1 MGKAELENIR
11 RLHKIRSYQKGKV
24 VSLTIFIIGFL
35 FIELRWLI
43 QFLPMYIT
51 GKKYGAVVWNDSV
64 SDILPLVAVIFTGIY
79 TFRKET
85 YKGNVSVFPHNNV
98 TLYVSQWIVTLEY
111 GVFLALMTSVFSGA
125 GYGVAYI
132 ISKMTG
138 KLELVNVISLR
149 YFIMMGIYMV
159 TVFVLLDA
167 VIKLAGVVF
176 RKSRL
181 VAGIIIAVVMIWGYF
196 RKSFAIVNFFIRE
209 NNFALFEIKAVV
221 AAAIC
226 FGLGYILEKKI
237 KNSKNEMVEKKISAL
252 GMALG
257 FVLIYVALMGI
268 IFVSVGMGHSEGWE
282 ITRTN
287 TKKEYTLEVPKEKV
301 KYKLYTDDAGDL
313 FYKGIEKLKLKKGKT
328 SRLVVKKHE
337 IDNQGSQIKDV
348 FKDLDFEV
356 LFRAGKIYIE
366 HKTFD
371 GMYLYLSVPGVS
383 NRQIQSF
390 MGDEMIHCDFD
401 DELIDN
407 YLSKY
412 ELTIYLPEEYLEE
425 EITLEY

>member
-1 MGKAELENIR
+1 MGRAELENIR
-11 RLHKIRSYQKGKV
+11 QLHKIRSYQKGKGI
-24 VSLTIFIIGFL
+24 SLAIFVIVFL
-35 FIELRWLI
+35 LIELSWLI
-43 QFLPMYIT
+43 KFLPMYIT
-51 GKKYGAVVWNDSV
+51 GEKYGAVVWNDSI
-64 SDILPLVAVIFTGIY
+64 SEILPLVAVVITGVY
-79 TFRKET
+79 TFRKEV

-111 GVFLALMTSVFSGA
+111 GVLLAFMASVISGA

-149 YFIMMGIYMV
+149 YFVMMGIYMV
-159 TVFVLLDA
+159 TAFVLLDA
-167 VIKLAGVVF
+167 VIELAGVVY

-181 VAGIIIAVVMIWGYF
+181 VAGGIIAVVMIWGYS

-221 AAAIC
+221 AAVIC
-226 FGLGYILEKKI
+226 FGLGYLLEKKI
-237 KNSKNEMVEKKISAL
+237 KDSKNEMVEKKISAL

-257 FVLIYVALMGI
+257 FVFIYAALMGI
-268 IFVSVGMGHSEGWE
+268 LFVSVGMGYSEGWE

-287 TKKEYTLEVPKEKV
+287 TKKEYKLELPKEKA
-301 KYKLYTDDAGDL
+301 KYKLYTDDAEEL
-313 FYKGIEKLKLKKGKT
+313 FYKGIERLKLKKGKV

-337 IDNQGSQIKDV
+337 IDNQSSQIKDV
-348 FKDLDFEV
+348 FKDLEFEV
-356 LFRAGKIYIE
+356 LFRDGKIYIE

-371 GMYLYLSVPGVS
+371 GMYLYQSVPGLS
-383 NRQIQSF
+383 NRQIRSF
-390 MGDEMIHCDFD
+390 MGGERIHCDFEN
-401 DELIDN
+401 ELIDN

-412 ELTIYLPEEYLEE
+412 EITIYLPEEYLEE